1 MAKCFLVLE
10 DGTVMEGTGFGSGK
24 TAFGE
29 VVFNTGMTGYQE
41 SLTDPS
47 YMGQILI
54 MSYPLIGNYGVNS
67 EDVESGKV
75 QVRGFVVRQNCTEPS
90 DMYGGRTLGSYLKQ
104 ENVPGISDLDTR
116 SIIIKIRER
125 GTLRGAIVFDEDPEE
140 VVRKLRTMAYPSDD
154 NLVGMASTKEV
165 ILHKNERATK
175 TVALFDCG
183 VKANIVRELHKRFN
197 VYQLPYDT
205 PKKFFRDHH
214 IDGVMISNGPGDPS
228 HPELKNTTIQTIRDI
243 KDDYPIMGICMGN
256 QLLGLAFGGSTYK
269 MKFGHRGANQPV
281 RYRDRVF
288 ITSQNHGYAVDPE
301 SIDGSGLVVEQTNVN
316 DGTVEGMKHT
326 ELPIFSAQY
335 HPEACPGPRDTG
347 FLFDEFGTM
356 MEVKK

>member
-10 DGTVMEGTGFGSGK
+10 DGTVREGTGFGSGK
-24 TAFGE
+24 TAYGE

-54 MSYPLIGNYGVNS
+54 MSYPLIGNYGVNLH
-67 EDVESGKV
+67 DVESGKV

-90 DMYGGRTLGSYLKQ
+90 DMYKGRTLGSYLKE

-140 VVRKLRTMAYPSDD
+140 VIKKLRTMAYPSDD

-165 ILHKNERATK
+165 ILHKNEKATK

-183 VKANIVRELHKRFN
+183 VKANIIRELQKRFN
-197 VYQLPYDT
+197 DYQLPHDT

-228 HPELKNTTIQTIRDI
+228 HPDLKSTTIQTIRDI

-281 RYRDRVF
+281 KYHNRVF

-316 DGTVEGMKHT
+316 DGTVEGMRHT

-347 FLFDEFGTM
+347 FLFDEFGKM
-356 MEVKK
+356 MEAKK